1 MEILPYP
8 MMFFKPMENN
18 YIAQLTMEGM
28 RGEFISTVKG
38 AYTHKMDYADCIYG
52 VPGEIYTDMDFSKVM
67 NFEKK
72 PIISDLPP
80 EKANDTIVRKILYCC
95 RNGSLS
101 RKRNTISRKLNK
113 IRFKDGI
120 SKFLGPD

>member
-1 MEILPYP
+1 
-8 MMFFKPMENN
+8 
-18 YIAQLTMEGM
+18 M

-38 AYTHKMDYADCIYG
+38 AYTHKMDHADCIYG
-52 VPGEIYTDMDFSKVM
+52 VPGEIYTDMGFSKVM

-80 EKANDTIVRKILYCC
+80 EKANDTIVGKIPYCC

-101 RKRNTISRKLNK
+101 SKCNTISRKLNK
-113 IRFKDGI
+113 IRFKDGDFEV
-120 SKFLGPD
+120 SWSREEFSNGKNF

>member
-1 MEILPYP
+1 
-8 MMFFKPMENN
+8 
-18 YIAQLTMEGM
+18 M
-28 RGEFISTVKG
+28 RGEFMSTVKG
-38 AYTHKMDYADCIYG
+38 AYTHKMDHADCIYG
-52 VPGEIYTDMDFSKVM
+52 VPGEIYTDMGFSKVM

-80 EKANDTIVRKILYCC
+80 EKANDTIVGKIPYCC

-101 RKRNTISRKLNK
+101 SKCNTISRKLNK

-120 SKFLGPD
+120 SKFLGLVRSFLMGRTFNLFML